1 MHLHIET
8 SGSVATLLIDRPDR
22 HNAFSDEMWSALP
35 GLLTRV
41 EQDRSIRV
49 LVVASS
55 TARVFSAGADVAE
68 LRLALEDPDGA
79 ERGLRHIRTAF
90 QALIDLPIPTVA
102 AIRGACHGGG
112 VGLAVCCDIRIAD
125 TSATFSI
132 PPARLGL
139 LYPFPAL
146 NRLVWMLGPGQA
158 KRLLFS
164 ARPFDADQ
172 AAQFG
177 FVDELH
183 QPDHFE
189 TALERLVSEVAANS
203 PLSVRSMKRAVSL
216 IEQAAPD
223 GESLVRALELEALA
237 SADHAEG
244 VAAFLGKRLPV
255 FGQTVVDTTELSPPT
270 SVGQ

>member
-1 MHLHIET
+1 MHLKIAT

-35 GLLTRV
+35 RMLAGV
-41 EQDRSIRV
+41 EADRSLRV

-55 TARVFSAGADVAE
+55 TARVFSAGADVVE
-68 LRLALEDPDGA
+68 LRRGLEDADGA
-79 ERGLRHIRTAF
+79 ERGLRHIRAAF

-146 NRLVWMLGPGQA
+146 SRLVWMLGPGQA

-164 ARPFDADQ
+164 ARTFDAT
-172 AAQFG
+172 AAATMG

-183 QPDHFE
+183 DPAEFE
-189 TALERLVSEVAANS
+189 AAVERLVSEIGANS
-203 PLSVRSMKRAVSL
+203 PLSIRSMKRAVSL

-237 SADHAEG
+237 SPDHTEG
-244 VAAFLGKRLPV
+244 VAAFLAKR
-255 FGQTVVDTTELSPPT
+255 PPEFR
-270 SVGQ
+270 

>member
-1 MHLHIET
+1 MHLQVDT
-8 SGSVATLLIDRPDR
+8 SGPVATLLIDRPDR

-35 GLLTRV
+35 GLLARV
-41 EQDRSIRV
+41 EEDRSVRA
-49 LVVASS
+49 LVVTSS
-55 TARVFSAGADVAE
+55 TARVFSAGADVAD
-68 LRLALEDPDGA
+68 LRPGLEDPDGA
-79 ERGLRHIRTAF
+79 ERGLRHIRAAF
-90 QALIDLPIPTVA
+90 QTLIDLPIPTVA

-112 VGLAVCCDIRIAD
+112 AGLAVCCDIRIAD

-146 NRLVWMLGPGQA
+146 DRLVWMLGPGQA

-164 ARPFDADQ
+164 ARPFDAAQ
-172 AAQFG
+172 AAAMG

-183 QPDHFE
+183 QPDEFDS
-189 TALERLVSEVAANS
+189 AVERLVSEIIANS
-203 PLSVRSMKRAVSL
+203 PRSIRSMKRAVSL
-216 IEQAAPD
+216 IERAAPD

-244 VAAFLGKRLPV
+244 VAAFLEKR
-255 FGQTVVDTTELSPPT
+255 SPEFRA
-270 SVGQ
+270 

>member
-1 MHLHIET
+1 MAGRRGAGRATLGWMHLQIDT
-8 SGSVATLLIDRPDR
+8 SGPVATLLIDRPDR

-68 LRLALEDPDGA
+68 LRRGLVDPDGA
-79 ERGLRHIRTAF
+79 ERGLRHIRSAF
-90 QALIDLPIPTVA
+90 ESLIDLPIPTVA

-125 TSATFSI
+125 TSASFSI

-164 ARPFDADQ
+164 TRSFDAAE
-172 AAQFG
+172 AAEIG
-177 FVDELH
+177 FIDELH
-183 QPDHFE
+183 QPADFD
-189 TALERLVSEVAANS
+189 AAVERLASEIAANS
-203 PLSVRSMKRAVSL
+203 PLSIRSMKRAVSL
-216 IEQAAPD
+216 IERATPD

-237 SADHAEG
+237 SPDHAEG
-244 VAAFLGKRLPV
+244 VAAFLAKR
-255 FGQTVVDTTELSPPT
+255 PPEFH
-270 SVGQ
+270 

>member
-1 MHLHIET
+1 MHLRIDT
-8 SGSVATLLIDRPDR
+8 SGPVATLVIDRPDR
-22 HNAFSDEMWSALP
+22 HNAFSDEMWSGLP
-35 GLLTRV
+35 ELLARV
-41 EQDRSIRV
+41 GQDHTIRV

-55 TARVFSAGADVAE
+55 TDRVFSAGADVAE
-68 LRLALEDPDGA
+68 LRRALDDPDGA
-79 ERGLRHIRTAF
+79 ERGLRHIRAAF

-125 TSATFSI
+125 STATFSI

-164 ARPFDADQ
+164 ARPFDAT
-172 AAQFG
+172 AAAEMG

-183 QPDHFE
+183 QPADFE
-189 TALERLVSEVAANS
+189 GAVERLVSEIAANS
-203 PLSVRSMKRAVSL
+203 PLSIRSMKRAVSL
-216 IEQAAPD
+216 VEQAAPD

-237 SADHAEG
+237 SPDHAEG
-244 VAAFLGKRLPV
+244 VAAFLAKR
-255 FGQTVVDTTELSPPT
+255 PPEFR
-270 SVGQ
+270 